1 MRREIIISTIILVS
15 SILVSGYLL
24 FFSLSNQTYASHGTG
39 DSPEQECSDS
49 SDCPNYGDAVY
60 DSTGTFCGNCA
71 PSCENT
77 RDSHGERQCGGCG
90 CGFSGS
96 NGGGDDGSDPPI
108 VDLDANG
115 SDGPITVD
123 YNTSVLLSW
132 DSHNSSDCQASDGW
146 SGGKPDRGSERTG
159 NLTSSQTFTL
169 TCFGPRES
177 RSDSVTVNVNIPPPS
192 TDINSSPSTVN
203 WNQSSTLSWSSS
215 NTSSCNASGDW
226 SGGKP
231 LSGSE
236 STGNLT
242 QVRTHNYTL
251 TCSGPGGSNQD
262 TVSVV
267 VAAPVPTTSSVSVVT
282 PNYCTTGPSI
292 TANWSFSD
300 PSGSPQQSY
309 QVQVDNQPSFGSPE
323 LDSGKITC
331 ESCRSYYG
339 GLGILQFN
347 TTYSARVRT
356 WNTYDSPSAW
366 QEATSCSGTDCNP
379 NGSWKTPSH
388 AYPNPNGSYQFTWSP
403 TNPPIGQPVQFT
415 DRTLFDPSSNNKAWS
430 WTFVPAGGGSGS
442 STDQSPVYSFNS
454 EGIYQVTQSVRDNAV
469 APGQYCAG
477 PTQAVNL
484 QKPIPVWKEVAP
496 K

>member
-1 MRREIIISTIILVS
+1 MRSGICRLCFQKVYPGSTRWSRGPGPSRKERIGSLAGLARGRLFYCLWINGLSYGLFLNYNSYMRREIIISTIILVS

-77 RDSHGERQCGGCG
+77 RDSHGERQCG
-90 CGFSGS
+90 
-96 NGGGDDGSDPPI
+96 
-108 VDLDANG
+108 
-115 SDGPITVD
+115 
-123 YNTSVLLSW
+123 
-132 DSHNSSDCQASDGW
+132 GW

-323 LDSGKITC
+323 LDSG
-331 ESCRSYYG
+331 
-339 GLGILQFN
+339 
-347 TTYSARVRT
+347 
-356 WNTYDSPSAW
+356 
-366 QEATSCSGTDCNP
+366 
-379 NGSWKTPSH
+379 
-388 AYPNPNGSYQFTWSP
+388 
-403 TNPPIGQPVQFT
+403 
-415 DRTLFDPSSNNKAWS
+415 
-430 WTFVPAGGGSGS
+430 
-442 STDQSPVYSFNS
+442 
-454 EGIYQVTQSVRDNAV
+454 
-469 APGQYCAG
+469 
-477 PTQAVNL
+477 
-484 QKPIPVWKEVAP
+484 
-496 K
+496 